1 MSFVIKLE
9 DKKMTS
15 LKELGEN
22 MYLYPDA
29 SEKLLTSNKFLRFL
43 KEEDKDKFDRLIKLN
58 HEVREHQEFIFLAQ
72 YIFSPIMS
80 IRHHG
85 YKFSSFKEL
94 GQQILDFGPDI
105 DVYLKDFLK
114 YKLLTKYMVH
124 MGFDKTDSKIYNKVI
139 ELEGLFEENENKA
152 YFLLGFTLSRCGI
165 ITYCGRSYKDVNLFF
180 KEMALNKNVT
190 SFFSLI
196 SKSQY
201 VVSWLTYL
209 GYGEQV
215 DKYQSIINLV
225 DDLEE
230 SYERR
235 KEISKMVK

>member
-1 MSFVIKLE
+1 MNFVIKLE
-9 DKKMTS
+9 DQVITS
-15 LKELGEN
+15 LRELGEK
-22 MYLYPDA
+22 MYLYEDA
-29 SEKLLTSNKFLRFL
+29 SEKLLTSPKFLNFL
-43 KEEDKDKFDRLIKLN
+43 KEYDEKKFNQLIELN
-58 HEVREHQEFIFLAQ
+58 HRVREHEEFIFLAQ
-72 YIFSPIMS
+72 YIFSPIMN

-85 YKFSSFKEL
+85 YQFNSFEEL
-94 GQQILDFGPDI
+94 GKQIIEFGPDVDI
-105 DVYLKDFLK
+105 YLKDFLK
-114 YKLLTKYMVH
+114 YKLLSQYMKL
-124 MGFDKTDSKIYNKVI
+124 MGFNKTEAKIYNKVI